1 MGAAA
6 SPTMTS
12 GKDEHSNAALGS
24 SKKGIIYR
32 LSKFPIVHHTVSR
45 LGVYQLANGLLERFP
60 LIRKLPSG
68 RMQIRINSIAGFALA
83 EEMFSGQGYREAI
96 ALREVRT
103 FVDLGCNIGWFPCF
117 LGEIQGGNE
126 FGGLMF
132 DADPRVIPH
141 ARWHLDANALTN
153 CDVIHGVVGV
163 GEEATETSFF
173 INPASTQ
180 SALKAFGDKHPFPIK
195 GRVQEAR
202 VPVFSVK
209 REWEKRHG
217 ATTPVD
223 LLKIDIE
230 GAELDFLRSEIDFIK
245 KSVRIIV
252 CEWHNWHVSLQQ
264 VEEFMIPHG
273 FALVS
278 VTEQDENGGVV
289 IMENQQF
296 SAPAQG

>member
-1 MGAAA
+1 
-6 SPTMTS
+6 
-12 GKDEHSNAALGS
+12 LGS
-24 SKKGIIYR
+24 IHVPLSMTNQVKIPEDVERDGFLHRIGKLKILHKLVGCLGIYEVTNWILRFRPLVRTLPRSRIR
-32 LSKFPIVHHTVSR
+32 LR
-45 LGVYQLANGLLERFP
+45 L
-60 LIRKLPSG
+60 
-68 RMQIRINSIAGFALA
+68 NSIASFMLY
-83 EEMFSGQGYREAI
+83 EEMFSRQGYREAI
-96 ALREVRT
+96 ALHEVRT
-103 FVDLGCNIGWFPCF
+103 FVDLGCKIGWFPCF

-126 FGGLMF
+126 FSGLMF

-163 GEEATETSFF
+163 GEEAMETSFF

-180 SALKAFGDKHPFPIK
+180 SALKAFGDTHPFPIK

-202 VPVFSVK
+202 VPVFCVK

-217 ATTPVD
+217 ATTTVD

-264 VEEFMIPHG
+264 IQEFMIPPWIRPRIGH
-273 FALVS
+273 
-278 VTEQDENGGVV
+278 
-289 IMENQQF
+289 
-296 SAPAQG
+296 